1 MLLSFHVIM
10 FYLLHIGANFRS
22 GDGQRSTFVEKQGDA
37 KPSFEGRAK
46 DLKEFAKVFP
56 RGIPQTAQLSAEY
69 RGTVLLGCSF
79 ARAGKRGTGTE
90 RAERSEASEAVLMS
104 T

>member
-1 MLLSFHVIM
+1 ML
-10 FYLLHIGANFRS
+10 
-22 GDGQRSTFVEKQGDA
+22 EKQGDA

-69 RGTVLLGCSF
+69 RGTGLLECSL
-79 ARAGKRGTGTE
+79 ARAGKRGTGAE
-90 RAERSEASEAVLMS
+90 RAERSEASEAVPMS